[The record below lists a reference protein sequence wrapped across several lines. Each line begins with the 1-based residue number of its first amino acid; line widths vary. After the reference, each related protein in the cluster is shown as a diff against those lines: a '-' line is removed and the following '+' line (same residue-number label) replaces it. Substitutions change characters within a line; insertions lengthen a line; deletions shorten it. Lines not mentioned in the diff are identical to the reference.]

1 MFGVY
6 CSSGSS
12 SGGSSNGVVA
22 VEPLS
27 LSLAS
32 LLERDLFVL
41 SAFLST
47 NIIRCLLP
55 TTTAE
60 GVNSSCVV
68 AMNPLSLMDYGLC
81 SQLYSVVTHA

>member
-27 LSLAS
+27 LSLVS

-55 TTTAE
+55 TTAE

-81 SQLYSVVTHA
+81 SQLYSVATHA

>member
-32 LLERDLFVL
+32 LLERDLRVA
-41 SAFLST
+41 SFL
-47 NIIRCLLP
+47 
-55 TTTAE
+55 
-60 GVNSSCVV
+60 VNEYH
-68 AMNPLSLMDYGLC
+68 PLFAAVNEDG
-81 SQLYSVVTHA
+81 

>member
-55 TTTAE
+55 PTAE